1 MRLLV
6 LALSF
11 TGCISLSLNIHTAPL
26 KPNLLQATRAT
37 APMCNEPKGFGSA
50 KPAAA
55 SSKKKKKKAPAAVAP
70 RAAPSSA
77 GPTSDAAPLY
87 DAEARGKKM
96 LEQMRQDAGSEPILK
111 RDNVPMVLTEEELTP
126 IDPTEG
132 VMPEAVADRMLARI
146 IPFALGPIV
155 LGIFVFIG
163 FFIANTQLNLD
174 LPPQIVAYATQAC
187 LLLSFAGIT
196 FGVMSTELEE
206 DAEQTMLGLDNV
218 QKNVDNM
225 RGVEDTR
232 IMETKLDLEEL
243 DAAASGIMLNRNM
256 KEKRDRQ

>member
-1 MRLLV
+1 
-6 LALSF
+6 
-11 TGCISLSLNIHTAPL
+11 
-26 KPNLLQATRAT
+26 
-37 APMCNEPKGFGSA
+37 
-50 KPAAA
+50 
-55 SSKKKKKKAPAAVAP
+55 
-70 RAAPSSA
+70 
-77 GPTSDAAPLY
+77 
-87 DAEARGKKM
+87 
-96 LEQMRQDAGSEPILK
+96 MRQDAGSEPILK